1 MAMTITVTRFCIPL
15 VLAAAATACAPAP
28 SAMPDGAAV
37 HEGMA
42 TVSGS
47 VLYRERIMPPP
58 GATIT
63 IALLDVSYADA
74 PSTTITSQTR
84 KLDGK
89 GPPYTYRL
97 EAPRAK
103 LQSRMRYAVQ
113 AMIHDADGGLLWVN
127 DTANTVDPALAEQEL
142 PPIVLVKTGR

>member
-1 MAMTITVTRFCIPL
+1 MISTVTRFCIPL
-15 VLAAAATACAPAP
+15 ILAAAATACAPVPA
-28 SAMPDGAAV
+28 AAPDGAV

-47 VLYRERIMPPP
+47 VLYRERMLPPP
-58 GATIT
+58 GASIT

-127 DTANTVDPALAEQEL
+127 DAANSVDPTLAEQEL

>member
-1 MAMTITVTRFCIPL
+1 MAMFSTVTRFCIPL
-15 VLAAAATACAPAP
+15 VFAAAATACAPVPPAT
-28 SAMPDGAAV
+28 PDGAAV

-113 AMIHDADGGLLWVN
+113 AMIHDADGALLWVN
-127 DTANTVDPALAEQEL
+127 DTANSVDPTLAEQEL